1 MPQLP
6 KVGWLNRCEDC
17 DMITSRLTT
26 CKYKRKT
33 HHLSIC
39 LTCRPNFVIWLHN
52 EFKQV
57 VIESETIGHQILK
70 VIK

>member
-6 KVGWLNRCEDC
+6 KVGWLHRCEDC
-17 DMITSRLTT
+17 DIITSRLTT

-33 HHLSIC
+33 HHLYIC
-39 LTCRPNFVIWLHN
+39 LTCRQNFVIWLSN

-57 VIESETIGHQILK
+57 IVESETIGQQILK

>member
-1 MPQLP
+1 
-6 KVGWLNRCEDC
+6 
-17 DMITSRLTT
+17 MITSRLST

-33 HHLSIC
+33 HILSIC

-57 VIESETIGHQILK
+57 VIENETIGHQILK